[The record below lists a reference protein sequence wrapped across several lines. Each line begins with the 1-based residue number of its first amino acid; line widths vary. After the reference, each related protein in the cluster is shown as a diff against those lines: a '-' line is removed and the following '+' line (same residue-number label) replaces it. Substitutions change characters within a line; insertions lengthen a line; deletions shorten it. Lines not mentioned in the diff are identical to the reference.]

1 MTENDL
7 HNSLIISNDINPLDN
22 AAQKSLE
29 NSSNFLSLGNTALE
43 KEIITPYTPITN
55 NHFELPECLK
65 NLSLQEIFEKG
76 MLSDEGL
83 EALKVSHANDN
94 LPLLPTDPNQMDEF
108 ITRIKKNVSAELAIL
123 KSTPLPET
131 EYLIRFQK
139 LQIQASYQLL
149 AECMIGEELRQIK
162 CCKGLKSKGKKEGKR
177 SKRDVITAKY
187 PLLGARRCRDFQKLF
202 FENVWE
208 AIKTAFEQGVL
219 PTRALALSYGINKK
233 ARTGSNKTPSDF
245 KKWRGRNDDFETA
258 IKLLELSEE
267 LKACSLFCNIG
278 IGTSLL
284 EKLTNIRIVVANEK
298 DKRRGRAHRRLYPN
312 CDTII
317 GEIDNPEIFEQ
328 IVAANKKYGAK
339 LLLASPPCQEA
350 SLLNTSKNKG
360 TSHRAA
366 LFEDMLNVIRA
377 VGYDYIFIENVPQ
390 WLNSRPA
397 AALSILGNK
406 TIGEYVVE
414 ELEKL
419 GYNVTV
425 GILSAADYETA
436 ENRERAII
444 LACKKDLG
452 VWKFPMKHKFRPTV
466 FETIGSMQS
475 LEAGEVDPNNKW
487 HYGVAL
493 EEHEI
498 EFLQHTPTGCSAWD
512 NLVKFQ
518 PKNKDASYANGQFKK
533 GYTRINPAAPS
544 PTITS
549 DSGQIGGLST
559 IHYGRP
565 LSDGTFSDS
574 RVLSIAE
581 LLKIIG
587 TDDDFLEPLNAP
599 KTSEDDFDSLTW
611 ENAMLTKPDEHFIRE
626 VLGEHVCPK
635 FMLNL
640 MSTLPIPSNDNKSE
654 DSNNGEE

>member
-1 MTENDL
+1 MGGSVMDIKNKFRNWLVEQDL
-7 HNSLIISNDINPLDN
+7 KPGTINSY
-22 AAQKSLE
+22 
-29 NSSNFLSLGNTALE
+29 LSR
-43 KEIITPYTPITN
+43 
-55 NHFELPECLK
+55 LK
-65 NLSLQEIFEKG
+65 K
-76 MLSDEGL
+76 
-83 EALKVSHANDN
+83 
-94 LPLLPTDPNQMDEF
+94 
-108 ITRIKKNVSAELAIL
+108 
-123 KSTPLPET
+123 
-131 EYLIRFQK
+131 
-139 LQIQASYQLL
+139 
-149 AECMIGEELRQIK
+149 
-162 CCKGLKSKGKKEGKR
+162 
-177 SKRDVITAKY
+177 
-187 PLLGARRCRDFQKLF
+187 
-202 FENVWE
+202 
-208 AIKTAFEQGVL
+208 
-219 PTRALALSYGINKK
+219 
-233 ARTGSNKTPSDF
+233 
-245 KKWRGRNDDFETA
+245 
-258 IKLLELSEE
+258 
-267 LKACSLFCNIG
+267 IG

-452 VWKFPMKHKFRPTV
+452 VWKFPMRHKFRPTV

-487 HYGVAL
+487 HYGVSL

-587 TDDDFLEPLNAP
+587 TDDDFLEPLNTP
-599 KTSEDDFDSLTW
+599 KTSEDDFDGLTW

-626 VLGEHVCPK
+626 ALGEHVCPK

-640 MSTLPIPSNDNKSE
+640 MSTLPIPANDNKPE

>member
-1 MTENDL
+1 MNNFSSAFNFSENT
-7 HNSLIISNDINPLDN
+7 
-22 AAQKSLE
+22 
-29 NSSNFLSLGNTALE
+29 NT
-43 KEIITPYTPITN
+43 YTNQEATIKVIGTTDD
-55 NHFELPECLK
+55 FELPECLK
-65 NLSLQEIFEKG
+65 NLSLQEILERGK
-76 MLSDEGL
+76 LSDEEL
-83 EALKVSHANDN
+83 EALKHSHANDN

-123 KSTPLPET
+123 KSTPLSET
-131 EYLIRFQK
+131 EYLIRFQQ
-139 LQIQASYQLL
+139 LQIQAAYQLL
-149 AECMIGEELRQIK
+149 AECIIGEDLRQIK
-162 CCKGLKSKGKKEGKR
+162 CYKGLKSKGKNEGKAT
-177 SKRDVITAKY
+177 KKDTIAEKY
-187 PLLGARRCRDFQKLF
+187 PHLGARRCRDFQKLF
-202 FENVWE
+202 PENVWE
-208 AIKTAFEQGVL
+208 AIKTAFKQGIL
-219 PTRALALSYGINKK
+219 PTRALALSYEINKK
-233 ARTGSNKTPSDF
+233 ARAGTSKTPSDF
-245 KKWRGRNDDFETA
+245 KKWRSKNEDFETA
-258 IKLLELSEE
+258 IKLPEFTEE

-284 EKLTNIRIVVANEK
+284 ENLTNIRIVVANEK

-366 LFEDMLNVIRA
+366 LFEDMLNVVRA
-377 VGYDYIFIENVPQ
+377 VEYDYIFIENVPQ
-390 WLNSRPA
+390 WLTSRPA

-466 FETIGSMQS
+466 FEAIGSMQS

-493 EEHEI
+493 EAHEI

-518 PKNKDASYANGQFKK
+518 PKNKDASHSNGQFKK
-533 GYTRINPAAPS
+533 GYTRINPAVPS

-581 LLKIIG
+581 ILKIIG
-587 TDDDFLEPLNAP
+587 AEDDFLEPLNTP
-599 KTSEDDFDSLTW
+599 KASEDDFDGLTW
-611 ENAMLTKPDEHFIRE
+611 ENAMLSKPDEHFIRE

-635 FMLNL
+635 FMLNI
-640 MSTLPIPSNDNKSE
+640 MSTLPIPANNNKSE
-654 DSNNGEE
+654 GNNNSEE